1 MAADFFLG
9 ARGALAKLGG
19 RTTGARA
26 VDGMT
31 IRIGLTGSGASP
43 CLADALRPLLPDGGV
58 LEHIAVAD
66 AMRRLDDPELTVL
79 IVALDDHDWQ
89 QSLAAVMD
97 LHAAGVVR
105 RTTVFGLVP
114 RGDPMALVTAFDL
127 GVADVAGLPL
137 DPLEVKARLAALI
150 RRRRLASE
158 RAAQNEAVLQ
168 LAVIDP
174 VTWLFNRHYFE
185 RALPTAIAGARAT
198 GRPLALAMID
208 VDALKLFNDRFGHA
222 AGDRALRSVAGAL
235 QRQVRPGDALVRY
248 GGDEM
253 ALILPDTDLPTTQAL
268 AARLVALVAATSI
281 DDMQVAPPMTVS
293 IGVAVLAGDEGAG
306 DAASLL
312 ERADAALYAA
322 KRAGRNRV
330 AAA

>member
-1 MAADFFLG
+1 MTAAFFLP
-9 ARGALAKLGG
+9 ARREIAKLGG
-19 RTTGARA
+19 GTTGARA
-26 VDGMT
+26 VGGMT

-43 CLADALRPLLPDGGV
+43 GLAEELRPLLPAGSV
-58 LEHIAVAD
+58 LECFGVAE
-66 AMRRLDDPELTVL
+66 AMALVDDPGLTL
-79 IVALDDHDWQ
+79 MIVALDDRDWQ

-97 LHAAGVVR
+97 LHAAGVAR

-114 RGDPMALVTAFDL
+114 RRDPMALVKAFDL

-137 DPLEVKARLAALI
+137 DPLEVQARLAALV
-150 RRRRLASE
+150 RRRQLARE

-174 VTWLFNRHYFE
+174 VTRLFNRHYFD
-185 RALPTAIAGARAT
+185 RALPTAVAGARAAR
-198 GRPLALAMID
+198 RPLALAMID
-208 VDALKLFNDRFGHA
+208 VDGLKRFNDRFGHA

-235 QRQVRPGDALVRY
+235 HRHVRPGDALARY

-253 ALILPDTDLPTTQAL
+253 ALILPDTDLPAAQAL
-268 AARLVALVAATSI
+268 AVRLVALVAATPI
-281 DDMQVAPPMTVS
+281 DDMQVAPALTVS
-293 IGVAVLAGDEGAG
+293 IGVAGLAGEDPAG
-306 DAASLL
+306 DAAALL

-330 AAA
+330 TAA